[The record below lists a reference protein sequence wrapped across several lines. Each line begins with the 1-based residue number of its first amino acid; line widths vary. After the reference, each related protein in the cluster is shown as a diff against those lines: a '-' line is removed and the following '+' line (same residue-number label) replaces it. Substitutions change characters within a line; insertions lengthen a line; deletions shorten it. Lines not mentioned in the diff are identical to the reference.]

1 MAYSWNANQALKQA
15 LKEIR
20 EDRKIRDAFWSAH
33 PELKNNRNDPEY
45 WELLESSF
53 NSFKAS
59 LRSRGEISAFQER
72 NTKLFGLG

>member
-1 MAYSWNANQALKQA
+1 MAYSWNANQA

-33 PELKNNRNDPEY
+33 PELKAPEY
-45 WELLESSF
+45 WELLESRF

-59 LRSRGEISAFQER
+59 LRTQGKISAFQER